1 MPATQDGCM
10 SHHHDQVHDD
20 LHDHDKGLS
29 HDLPRFLARR
39 RLLTVLGGV
48 GATVAVAACG
58 SDDGTSSATSG
69 GDQGGP
75 SSSSNATVA
84 DEEIPEETAG
94 PFPGDGSN
102 GPDALG
108 QSGVVRSDITGS
120 FGDASGTAEGVPL
133 TIRLKI
139 RDVSGEDVSPYT
151 GAAVYLWHC
160 SREGEYSM
168 YSENVADQN
177 FLRGVQEADE
187 TGALEFT
194 SIFPAAYDGRWPH
207 IHFEVY
213 PTLDDAT
220 SAGNRLRTSQIAL
233 PEDVCKQV
241 YENADGYDASVA
253 NLERTSLSTDLVFA
267 DGYSLQMAK
276 VTGSVEDGFVATL
289 NVPV

>member
-1 MPATQDGCM
+1 M
-10 SHHHDQVHDD
+10 SKHDE
-20 LHDHDKGLS
+20 LHDHDLGLS
-29 HDLPRFLARR
+29 HDLPRILGRR

-58 SDDGTSSATSG
+58 SDDSSSTATSG

-75 SSSSNATVA
+75 SSQTDASVA
-84 DEEIPEETAG
+84 DGEIPEETAG

-108 QSGVVRSDITGS
+108 QSGVVRSDITSS
-120 FGDASGTAEGVPL
+120 FGDASGTADGVPL

-139 RDVSGEDVSPYT
+139 HDVSGQDVSPYA

-168 YSENVADQN
+168 YSENVADEN
-177 FLRGVQEADE
+177 FLRGVQAADDA
-187 TGALEFT
+187 GALEFT
-194 SIFPAAYDGRWPH
+194 TIFPAAYDGRWPH

-233 PEDVCKQV
+233 PEDVCKEV
-241 YENADGYDASVA
+241 YDNADGYDASVA
-253 NLERTSLSTDLVFA
+253 NLAHTSLATDLVFA
-267 DGYSLQMAK
+267 DGYSLQMANL
-276 VTGSVEDGFVATL
+276 TGSVEQGFVATL

>member
-1 MPATQDGCM
+1 M
-10 SHHHDQVHDD
+10 SEHDD
-20 LHDHDKGLS
+20 LHDHDLGLS
-29 HDLPRFLARR
+29 HDLPRILGRR

-58 SDDGTSSATSG
+58 SDDGASPTATSG
-69 GDQGGP
+69 GQGGP
-75 SSSSNATVA
+75 SSQTDATVA
-84 DEEIPEETAG
+84 DGEIPEETAG

-108 QSGVVRSDITGS
+108 QSGVVRSDITRS
-120 FGDASGTAEGVPL
+120 FGGASGTAEGVPL

-139 RDVSGEDVSPYT
+139 HDVSGEDVLPYA

-168 YSENVADQN
+168 YSENVADEN
-177 FLRGVQEADE
+177 FLRGVQAADDA
-187 TGALEFT
+187 GALEFR

-233 PEDVCKQV
+233 PEDVCKAV
-241 YENADGYDASVA
+241 YENADGYDASVD
-253 NLERTSLSTDLVFA
+253 NLARTSLATDLVFA

-276 VTGSVEDGFVATL
+276 LTGSVAQGFVATL

>member
-1 MPATQDGCM
+1 M
-10 SHHHDQVHDD
+10 SHHHDPVHDD

-58 SDDGTSSATSG
+58 SDDGTSSATSS
-69 GDQGGP
+69 GDHG
-75 SSSSNATVA
+75 AVA

-120 FGDASGTAEGVPL
+120 FGDASGTAEGGPL

-139 RDVSGEDVSPYT
+139 HDVSGEDVSPYS

-177 FLRGVQEADE
+177 FLRGLQEADDR
-187 TGALEFT
+187 GALEFT
-194 SIFPAAYDGRWPH
+194 SIFPAAYQGRWPH

-233 PEDVCKQV
+233 PENVCKQV
-241 YENADGYDASVA
+241 YENAEGYHASVA

-276 VTGSVEDGFVATL
+276 VTGSVEDGYVATL

>member
-1 MPATQDGCM
+1 M
-10 SHHHDQVHDD
+10 SEHDD
-20 LHDHDKGLS
+20 LHDHDLGLS
-29 HDLPRFLARR
+29 HDLPRILGRR

-58 SDDGTSSATSG
+58 SDDGTSPTATSDG
-69 GDQGGP
+69 QGG
-75 SSSSNATVA
+75 SSSQTDATVA
-84 DEEIPEETAG
+84 DGEIPEETAG

-108 QSGVVRSDITGS
+108 QSGVVRSDITRS
-120 FGDASGTAEGVPL
+120 FGDASGTAGGVPL

-139 RDVSGEDVSPYT
+139 HDVSGEDVSPYA

-241 YENADGYDASVA
+241 YENAEGYDASVA
-253 NLERTSLSTDLVFA
+253 NLERTSLSTDLVFS

>member
-1 MPATQDGCM
+1 M

-58 SDDGTSSATSG
+58 SDDGTSSASSG
-69 GDQGGP
+69 GDQSEP

-108 QSGVVRSDITGS
+108 QSGVVRSDITAS

-151 GAAVYLWHC
+151 GPAVYLWHC

-194 SIFPAAYDGRWPH
+194 TIFPAAYDGRWPH

-241 YENADGYDASVA
+241 YENAEGYDASVA
-253 NLERTSLSTDLVFA
+253 NLERTSLSTDLVFS

>member
-1 MPATQDGCM
+1 M
-10 SHHHDQVHDD
+10 SERDD
-20 LHDHDKGLS
+20 LHDHDRGLS
-29 HDLPRFLARR
+29 HDLPRILGRR

-58 SDDGTSSATSG
+58 SDDGTSPTTTSG

-75 SSSSNATVA
+75 SSQSNATVA
-84 DEEIPEETAG
+84 DGEIPEETAG

-108 QSGVVRSDITGS
+108 QSGVVRSDITSS

-139 RDVSGEDVSPYT
+139 HDVSGEDVSPYA

-168 YSENVADQN
+168 YSENVADEN
-177 FLRGVQEADE
+177 FLRGVQEADDA
-187 TGALEFT
+187 GALEFT
-194 SIFPAAYDGRWPH
+194 SVFPAAYDGRWPH

-233 PEDVCKQV
+233 PEEVCREV
-241 YENADGYDASVA
+241 YQNADGYDASVA
-253 NLERTSLSTDLVFA
+253 NLERTSLATDLVFA

-276 VTGSVEDGFVATL
+276 LTGSVEEGFVATL

>member
-1 MPATQDGCM
+1 M
-10 SHHHDQVHDD
+10 SEHDV
-20 LHDHDKGLS
+20 LHDHDLGLS
-29 HDLPRFLARR
+29 HDLPRILGRR

-58 SDDGTSSATSG
+58 SDDGTSPTGTSG
-69 GDQGGP
+69 GQGEP
-75 SSSSNATVA
+75 SSQTDATVA

-108 QSGVVRSDITGS
+108 QSGVVRSDITRS

-139 RDVSGEDVSPYT
+139 HDVSGEDVSPYA

-168 YSENVADQN
+168 YSENVTDEN
-177 FLRGVQEADE
+177 FLRGVQAADGA
-187 TGALEFT
+187 GALAFT

-233 PEDVCKQV
+233 PEDVCKEV

-253 NLERTSLSTDLVFA
+253 NLARTSLATDLVFA
-267 DGYSLQMAK
+267 DGYSLQMATL
-276 VTGSVEDGFVATL
+276 TGNVEQGFVATL